1 MLGVLQENYIRQVFT
16 PLQCI
21 YGLPGLVKNTGS
33 LVLHSLYIIFF
44 QSDSMVLQ
52 YLHKSVIIFFKVQSE
67 KLKISETKKRT
78 IFIIITQEQFW
89 PKRKKFSLI
98 NHFLINRPFLPT
110 HRNLTSFCWFCREC
124 LCHVQLSVIRARKG
138 LSGRATPYEPNH
150 ICI

>member
-1 MLGVLQENYIRQVFT
+1 M
-16 PLQCI
+16 
-21 YGLPGLVKNTGS
+21 
-33 LVLHSLYIIFF
+33 
-44 QSDSMVLQ
+44 
-52 YLHKSVIIFFKVQSE
+52 QSE
-67 KLKISETKKRT
+67 KLKVSETKKRT

-98 NHFLINRPFLPT
+98 NHFLVNRPFLPT

-150 ICI
+150 TFVFNATVITITGKTNPEAHIQTLSSNNMSCRSFSREGKKLKIF